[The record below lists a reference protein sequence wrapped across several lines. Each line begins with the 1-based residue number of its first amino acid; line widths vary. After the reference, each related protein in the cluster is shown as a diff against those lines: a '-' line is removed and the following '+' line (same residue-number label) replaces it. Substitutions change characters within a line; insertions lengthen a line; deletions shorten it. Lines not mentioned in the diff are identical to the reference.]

1 MYHNGGFPPIFEGGK
16 KETIQREFSASN
28 ILPLSQIFNTS
39 PETRE
44 TRETRVLKLNRTQ
57 PIVFN
62 IVDDKPVFNTNNK
75 KTKK

>member
-28 ILPLSQIFNTS
+28 ILPLSQIFNT
-39 PETRE
+39 PTRE
-44 TRETRVLKLNRTQ
+44 IKLSRTQ

-62 IVDDKPVFNTNNK
+62 IIDDKPEFNK
-75 KTKK
+75 KKPNKK

>member
-28 ILPLSQIFNTS
+28 ILPLSQIFNT
-39 PETRE
+39 PTRE
-44 TRETRVLKLNRTQ
+44 IKLSRTQ

-62 IVDDKPVFNTNNK
+62 IIDNEPTFNTNKKKSNK
-75 KTKK
+75 K

>member
-39 PETRE
+39 TRE
-44 TRETRVLKLNRTQ
+44 IKLSRTQ

-62 IVDDKPVFNTNNK
+62 IVDNEPIFKTNK
-75 KTKK
+75 KNSNKK

>member
-39 PETRE
+39 RE
-44 TRETRVLKLNRTQ
+44 AREIKLSRTQ

-62 IVDDKPVFNTNNK
+62 IIDNKPEFNK
-75 KTKK
+75 KKPNKK

>member
-16 KETIQREFSASN
+16 KEIIQREFSATN

-39 PETRE
+39 SRRE
-44 TRETRVLKLNRTQ
+44 IKLNRTT

-62 IVDDKPVFNTNNK
+62 VIDTKPEFKVRKKSKKTNK
-75 KTKK
+75 K